1 MSAATKMRAL
11 VERVRNRAEKAVSSG
26 PFGYGICPA
35 DAYVARG
42 IAEIGDDGFEK
53 AGFQKVNA
61 EQAIKEAAQRLTYC
75 NSAMVVDNGGTLRM
89 EKTASPG
96 RFRDFLP
103 EGMQPPEHTLMLL
116 KYTLTAPT
124 KDRDGDILRTEGAVV
139 DPRGPLLWQH
149 MANAL
154 IGRHVLVT
162 EHHKDALK
170 EVSALLDL
178 NEFTEDVA
186 KMVEADALRFS
197 HGFQALEWEEIK
209 SGRGGVPT
217 GFDVKKFEVLERS
230 LVSCPSNVC
239 AVMELFSRQK
249 FHSEPIK
256 RWAKSMHDSRAVQV
270 KGFCLKHNVLP
281 SVAARI
287 PEQVI
292 GALEDAAEQPPI
304 RWAKSMPECFD
315 RLPRMEGDKLFDPAG
330 ESLKPATLMHDWV
343 SKYLDVPIKQ
353 ICESHASVPSAKMGA
368 WLTALETKLAGSQ
381 VDDVRN
387 IGGDSERPPQY
398 EAIQLTSTKSDTFLV
413 DGTRFVRFPE
423 MKCVL
428 AVEPAYFGIHATLY
442 TDLERRDANIAF
454 FTGVHKL
461 ADEYKFL
468 KGEAFSLSG
477 DFLTRDGSTVWD
489 DVFLTKKNETAVRH
503 ATAMLAE
510 KGGDMPS
517 RGVMM
522 LGPPG
527 SGKTMSGRA
536 MMNECKGATFI
547 WIAARDFYH
556 CGSFG
561 GFSYAFDM
569 AKELAPCILFFEDVD
584 NWMRD
589 TAVDL
594 LKTEMDG
601 LTQNKG
607 ILTVLT
613 TNHPE
618 QLPKALIDRPGRF
631 HDVLLFDNPT
641 EAVREKMIG
650 RWLPDADDKQRA
662 AAVKRTEGWS
672 GAHVYELCAY
682 AKATAEQDKLDT
694 GEALVKSLDK
704 IAEQRQLIDE
714 VQGRRTRYEPTV
726 WERAVTDVW
735 LKGVKAKAEGMDDMH
750 MAEMKACMKACEA
763 CEDACETCAAENT
776 AENCEACSKVCQTCA
791 EACDKM
797 EGMAEAKACAA
808 MCRDCQGECDK
819 GPSEACVKMCEECA
833 TVCRE
838 CADVCEKMMGSDE
851 SEEAEPEEDKS
862 TPTAEKSIRE
872 VDGEFCV
879 FSEAGKN
886 MGCFPTKP
894 EAEERLAQIERFGG
908 KDGEPDGTK
917 YSPDQ
922 PRAEDGTFGE
932 GSGGASSGGKE
943 SYNDRIEGT
952 QKEADREVKRASK
965 KVDAVKAKISAL
977 ENARDASLAEIDKK
991 KNETIAAMEDQLK
1004 GVRERIDSH
1013 REGMARGAVR
1023 LKRIKEILKIRPS
1036 KWTDEQ
1042 RAELAQMEAERKAD
1056 QETFNRL
1063 EKKSASD
1070 DSSDIASA
1078 ELDYMKA
1085 LTASWKRLD
1094 ADTDRLLKDA
1104 DELIGNKAVSR
1115 LDGVKAEDDPPA
1127 NKLVCEDC
1135 GYSMPMDEAEDG
1147 KMECPECGGK
1157 MNPAG
1162 EKATSVATLEPT
1174 LTCAV
1179 QVIQDLLKFG
1189 SHDGKCTNHDAFAS
1203 MSPDELAEWKS
1214 KGPSCRLHINA
1225 SVNRIAQAKA
1235 FIDVVTKAGRVL
1247 SQRNMDGLV
1256 EAAAD
1261 LEEAMDV
1268 DKVPRKCAAL
1278 VERAHKR
1285 LVTVIDSAQPAAVGD
1300 EARPDAR
1307 PKEPTGKS
1315 AEKTLGQFLAT
1326 AEANELSTIQE
1337 IIAAR
1342 LDVIHRDARADALKS
1357 RGLI

>member
-42 IAEIGDDGFEK
+42 IAELGDDGFEK
-53 AGFQKVNA
+53 AGFKKVNA
-61 EQAIKEAAQRLTYC
+61 EQAIKDASQKLTYC
-75 NSAMVVDNGGTLRM
+75 NSAMVMDNGGTLRM

-103 EGMQPPEHTLMLL
+103 EGMQAPEHTLMLL

-154 IGRHVLVT
+154 IGRHVLVV
-162 EHHKDALK
+162 EHDKSVLK

-209 SGRGGVPT
+209 SGRGGAPT

-230 LVSCPSNVC
+230 LVSCPSNVV

-256 RWAKSMHDSRAVQV
+256 RWAKSMHDSRPVQV
-270 KGFCLKHNVLP
+270 RGFCLKHNVLP

-292 GALEDAAEQPPI
+292 GVLEDAAEQPPI
-304 RWAKSMPECFD
+304 RWAKSMPVCFD
-315 RLPRMEGDKLFDPAG
+315 RLPLMEGDKLFDPAG

-343 SKYLDVPIKQ
+343 SKYLDVPIKR

-368 WLTALETKLAGSQ
+368 WLTALEAKLAGSQ

-442 TDLERRDANIAF
+442 TDLEQRDANINF
-454 FTGVHKL
+454 FNGVQKL

-510 KGGDMPS
+510 KGAEMPS

-601 LTQNKG
+601 LTKNKG

-650 RWLPDADDKQRA
+650 RWLPDADKDQRA

-714 VQGRRTRYEPTV
+714 VQGRRTRYEATA
-726 WERAVTDVW
+726 WERAVTDRW
-735 LKGVKAKAEGMDDMH
+735 LKAKADEPEPE
-750 MAEMKACMKACEA
+750 AEEEETEEPETDEA
-763 CEDACETCAAENT
+763 NPMLVCDECGHEMTAPDGYDADSPPKCPECETGTMLPKLEEEDEEAE
-776 AENCEACSKVCQTCA
+776 
-791 EACDKM
+791 
-797 EGMAEAKACAA
+797 
-808 MCRDCQGECDK
+808 
-819 GPSEACVKMCEECA
+819 
-833 TVCRE
+833 
-838 CADVCEKMMGSDE
+838 
-851 SEEAEPEEDKS
+851 EEAEPEEDKS
-862 TPTAEKSIRE
+862 TGEKSIRE

-879 FSEAGKN
+879 FTESGKN
-886 MGCFPTKP
+886 MGCFKTKP

-908 KDGEPDGTK
+908 KDGEPDAT
-917 YSPDQ
+917 
-922 PRAEDGTFGE
+922 
-932 GSGGASSGGKE
+932 
-943 SYNDRIEGT
+943 
-952 QKEADREVKRASK
+952 
-965 KVDAVKAKISAL
+965 
-977 ENARDASLAEIDKK
+977 
-991 KNETIAAMEDQLK
+991 
-1004 GVRERIDSH
+1004 
-1013 REGMARGAVR
+1013 
-1023 LKRIKEILKIRPS
+1023 
-1036 KWTDEQ
+1036 
-1042 RAELAQMEAERKAD
+1042 KAD
-1056 QETFNRL
+1056 
-1063 EKKSASD
+1063 D
-1070 DSSDIASA
+1070 
-1078 ELDYMKA
+1078 ELP
-1085 LTASWKRLD
+1085 
-1094 ADTDRLLKDA
+1094 A
-1104 DELIGNKAVSR
+1104 DEPKP
-1115 LDGVKAEDDPPA
+1115 DEDEPTVKT
-1127 NKLVCEDC
+1127 LVCKDC
-1135 GYSMPMDEAEDG
+1135 GYSMPMDKAEANEDG
-1147 KMECPECGGK
+1147 EYECPECGGK
-1157 MNPAG
+1157 MNQAG
-1162 EKATSVATLEPT
+1162 EKNAQQVRAEAVADLVCP
-1174 LTCAV
+1174 TCA
-1179 QVIQDLLKFG
+1179 
-1189 SHDGKCTNHDAFAS
+1189 GKMVA
-1203 MSPDELAEWKS
+1203 
-1214 KGPSCRLHINA
+1214 
-1225 SVNRIAQAKA
+1225 
-1235 FIDVVTKAGRVL
+1235 TKAGRVL

-1268 DKVPRKCAAL
+1268 EKVPRKCAAL
-1278 VERAHKR
+1278 LERAHKR

-1315 AEKTLGQFLAT
+1315 DEKTLGQFLAT

>member
-11 VERVRNRAEKAVSSG
+11 VERVRSRAEKAVSSG

-61 EQAIKEAAQRLTYC
+61 EQAIKDAAQCLTYC
-75 NSAMVVDNGGTLRM
+75 NSAMVIDNGGTLRM

-96 RFRDFLP
+96 RFNEFLP
-103 EGMQPPEHTLMLL
+103 EGMQAPEHTLMLL

-149 MANAL
+149 MANIL
-154 IGRHVLVT
+154 IGRHVMVT
-162 EHHKDALK
+162 EHHKDVLK

-209 SGRGGVPT
+209 SGRGGAPT
-217 GFDVKKFEVLERS
+217 GFDVKKYEILERS
-230 LVSCPSNVC
+230 VVSCPSNIC

-292 GALEDAAEQPPI
+292 GVLADAAEQPPI

-330 ESLKPATLMHDWV
+330 ETLKAATLMHEWV
-343 SKYLDVPIKQ
+343 SKYIDVPIKR
-353 ICESHASVPSAKMGA
+353 ICETHTSVPSAKMGA
-368 WLTALETKLAGSQ
+368 WLTALETKLAGAQ
-381 VDDVRN
+381 LDDVRN
-387 IGGDSERPPQY
+387 IGGDTERPPQY

-442 TDLERRDANIAF
+442 TDLEQRDANINF
-454 FTGVHKL
+454 FTGVQKL

-601 LTQNKG
+601 LTQNRG

-650 RWLPDADDKQRA
+650 RWLPDADKDQRA

-714 VQGRRTRYEPTV
+714 VQGRRTRYEPTP
-726 WERAVTDVW
+726 WERAVTDRW
-735 LKGVKAKAEGMDDMH
+735 LKGVKAEGMDDMH
-750 MAEMKACMKACEA
+750 MADMKACMKSCEA
-763 CEDACETCAAENT
+763 CADACETCAAENT
-776 AENCEACSKVCQTCA
+776 EENCETCSKACQTCA

-797 EGMAEAKACAA
+797 EDMAEAKACAA
-808 MCRDCQGECDK
+808 MCRDCQGECDN

-838 CADVCEKMMGSDE
+838 CADACKEMMGGE
-851 SEEAEPEEDKS
+851 EPEEAEPEEDKS
-862 TPTAEKSIRE
+862 VDQSTSKKTIRE

-879 FSEAGKN
+879 FTEVGKN
-886 MGCFPTKP
+886 MGCFKTKP
-894 EAEERLAQIERFGG
+894 EAEERLAQIERFSDED
-908 KDGEPDGTK
+908 KIGEPDAT
-917 YSPDQ
+917 
-922 PRAEDGTFGE
+922 
-932 GSGGASSGGKE
+932 
-943 SYNDRIEGT
+943 
-952 QKEADREVKRASK
+952 
-965 KVDAVKAKISAL
+965 
-977 ENARDASLAEIDKK
+977 
-991 KNETIAAMEDQLK
+991 
-1004 GVRERIDSH
+1004 
-1013 REGMARGAVR
+1013 
-1023 LKRIKEILKIRPS
+1023 
-1036 KWTDEQ
+1036 
-1042 RAELAQMEAERKAD
+1042 KAD
-1056 QETFNRL
+1056 DEPP
-1063 EKKSASD
+1063 
-1070 DSSDIASA
+1070 
-1078 ELDYMKA
+1078 
-1085 LTASWKRLD
+1085 
-1094 ADTDRLLKDA
+1094 A
-1104 DELIGNKAVSR
+1104 DEPKP
-1115 LDGVKAEDDPPA
+1115 DEEEPTK
-1127 NKLVCEDC
+1127 KLVCEDC
-1135 GYSMPMDEAEDG
+1135 GHEMPMDESEDG
-1147 KMECPECGGK
+1147 KTECPECGGK
-1157 MNPAG
+1157 MNPVG
-1162 EKATSVATLEPT
+1162 EKSADVSTLEPT
-1174 LTCAV
+1174 LACAV

-1189 SHDGKCTNHDAFAS
+1189 SHDGKCTNHDVFAS
-1203 MSPDELAEWKS
+1203 MSQDELAEWKS
-1214 KGPSCRLHINA
+1214 KGPSCRLHLDA
-1225 SVNRIAQAKA
+1225 TAKRIAQAKA

-1285 LVTVIDSAQPAAVGD
+1285 LVTVIESAQPAATGD

-1307 PKEPTGKS
+1307 PKEPSGNGS
-1315 AEKTLGQFLAT
+1315 EKTLGQFLAT
-1326 AEANELSTIQE
+1326 AEAKELSTIQE

-1342 LDVIHRDARADALKS
+1342 LDVIHRDAKTDALRS

>member
-1 MSAATKMRAL
+1 M
-11 VERVRNRAEKAVSSG
+11 
-26 PFGYGICPA
+26 
-35 DAYVARG
+35 
-42 IAEIGDDGFEK
+42 
-53 AGFQKVNA
+53 
-61 EQAIKEAAQRLTYC
+61 
-75 NSAMVVDNGGTLRM
+75 
-89 EKTASPG
+89 
-96 RFRDFLP
+96 P
-103 EGMQPPEHTLMLL
+103 EGMQPPPNTLMLL
-116 KYTLTAPT
+116 RYTISAPIR
-124 KDRDGDILRTEGAVV
+124 DRDRDVLRAEGGVA
-139 DPRGPLLWQH
+139 DPKAPLLWQH
-149 MANAL
+149 MGMAL
-154 IGRHVLVT
+154 IGKTVATIQQPMDKSR
-162 EHHKDALK
+162 LK
-170 EVSALLDL
+170 LPLQKYLDTVDLSRDSIKVVSALLDL
-178 NEFTEDVA
+178 QQPLTEDIA
-186 KMVEADALRFS
+186 KMFEADALRFS
-197 HGFQALEWEEIK
+197 HGFQAVEWEEIK
-209 SGRGGVPT
+209 SPRGNSPD
-217 GFDVKKFEVLERS
+217 GFDVKEWHRLEDSAVSIPSCTSAVL
-230 LVSCPSNVC
+230 
-239 AVMELFSRQK
+239 ELFSRQK
-249 FHSEPIK
+249 FHSDPIK

-292 GALEDAAEQPPI
+292 GVMEDAAEQPPI
-304 RWAKSMPECFD
+304 RWAKSMPACFD

-343 SKYLDVPIKQ
+343 SKYLDVPIKR
-353 ICESHASVPSAKMGA
+353 ICESHASVPSAKTGA
-368 WLTALETKLAGSQ
+368 WLTALESKLTGAQ

-442 TDLERRDANIAF
+442 TDLEQRDANINF
-454 FTGVHKL
+454 FAGVQKL

-477 DFLTRDGSTVWD
+477 DFLTRDGSTTWD

-510 KGGDMPS
+510 KGGAMPS

-569 AKELAPCILFFEDVD
+569 AKELAPAILFFEDVD

-650 RWLPDADDKQRA
+650 RWLPDADDKQRS
-662 AAVKRTEGWS
+662 AAVKRTDGWS

-726 WERAVTDVW
+726 WERAVTDRW
-735 LKGVKAKAEGMDDMH
+735 LKAKADGEEVEVEEPESDEAKPMLVCDECEHEMPAPDGYD
-750 MAEMKACMKACEA
+750 AEKPPKCPE
-763 CEDACETCAAENT
+763 CETGT
-776 AENCEACSKVCQTCA
+776 MMPK
-791 EACDKM
+791 
-797 EGMAEAKACAA
+797 
-808 MCRDCQGECDK
+808 
-819 GPSEACVKMCEECA
+819 PEE
-833 TVCRE
+833 E
-838 CADVCEKMMGSDE
+838 D
-851 SEEAEPEEDKS
+851 EEAEEEADPEAETEEKAAKPRMIECPECGGTAIVTEPGKAKCQKCGEVETGDDEEKS
-862 TPTAEKSIRE
+862 VAVKSIRE

-886 MGCFPTKP
+886 LGCYPTKP
-894 EAEERLAQIERFGG
+894 EAEDRLAQIERFSG

-917 YSPDQ
+917 
-922 PRAEDGTFGE
+922 
-932 GSGGASSGGKE
+932 
-943 SYNDRIEGT
+943 
-952 QKEADREVKRASK
+952 AD
-965 KVDAVKAKISAL
+965 
-977 ENARDASLAEIDKK
+977 
-991 KNETIAAMEDQLK
+991 
-1004 GVRERIDSH
+1004 
-1013 REGMARGAVR
+1013 
-1023 LKRIKEILKIRPS
+1023 
-1036 KWTDEQ
+1036 DEP
-1042 RAELAQMEAERKAD
+1042 A
-1056 QETFNRL
+1056 
-1063 EKKSASD
+1063 
-1070 DSSDIASA
+1070 
-1078 ELDYMKA
+1078 
-1085 LTASWKRLD
+1085 
-1094 ADTDRLLKDA
+1094 A
-1104 DELIGNKAVSR
+1104 DEPKP
-1115 LDGVKAEDDPPA
+1115 DEEEPA
-1127 NKLVCEDC
+1127 AKKLVCEDC
-1135 GYSMPMDEAEDG
+1135 GYSMPLDEATADEDG
-1147 KMECPECGGK
+1147 KYECPECGGK

-1162 EKATSVATLEPT
+1162 EKDVDNKSLEDAVRPYIVSKAEQNKVASY
-1174 LTCAV
+1174 AV
-1179 QVIQDLLKFG
+1179 FFFQ
-1189 SHDGKCTNHDAFAS
+1189 DGKFFGNAYSKSDFAS
-1203 MSPDELAEWKS
+1203 ALGNWAGHVSPFGEHLEVTKLKQEL
-1214 KGPSCRLHINA
+1214 L
-1225 SVNRIAQAKA
+1225 
-1235 FIDVVTKAGRVL
+1235 TKAGRVL

-1285 LVTVIDSAQPAAVGD
+1285 LVTVIDAAQPAATGD

>member
-11 VERVRNRAEKAVSSG
+11 VERVRNRAEKDYGGS
-26 PFGYGICPA
+26 FGYGICPA
-35 DAYVARG
+35 DAYVRRAIDELGADG
-42 IAEIGDDGFEK
+42 IKSMSASGKFD
-53 AGFQKVNA
+53 ATV
-61 EQAIKEAAQRLTYC
+61 AIKEASGQLTHC
-75 NSAMVVDNGGTLRM
+75 NSAMRIEDGGTCRI

-96 RFRDFLP
+96 SFRDFMP
-103 EGMQPPEHTLMLL
+103 EGMQPPPNTLMLL
-116 KYTLTAPT
+116 RYTISAPIR
-124 KDRDGDILRTEGAVV
+124 DRDRDVLRAEGGIA
-139 DPRGPLLWQH
+139 DPKAPLLWQH
-149 MANAL
+149 MGMAL
-154 IGRHVLVT
+154 IGKTVATIQQPMDKSR
-162 EHHKDALK
+162 LK
-170 EVSALLDL
+170 LPLQKYLDTVDLSRDSIKVVSALLDL
-178 NEFTEDVA
+178 QQPLTEDIA
-186 KMVEADALRFS
+186 KMFEADALRFS
-197 HGFQALEWEEIK
+197 HGFQAVEWEEIK
-209 SGRGGVPT
+209 SSRGNSPD
-217 GFDVKKFEVLERS
+217 GFDVKEWHRLEDSAVSIPSCTSAVL
-230 LVSCPSNVC
+230 
-239 AVMELFSRQK
+239 ELFSRQK

-256 RWAKSMHDSRAVQV
+256 RWAKSMHDSRPLQI

-292 GALEDAAEQPPI
+292 GVLEDASEQPPI

-315 RLPRMEGDKLFDPAG
+315 RLPRMEGEKLFDPAG

-343 SKYLDVPIKQ
+343 SKYLDVPIKR

-387 IGGDSERPPQY
+387 IAGDSERPPQY

-428 AVEPAYFGIHATLY
+428 AVEPVYFGIHATLY
-442 TDLERRDANIAF
+442 TDLEQRDANINF
-454 FTGVHKL
+454 FAGVQKL

-510 KGGDMPS
+510 KGADMPS

-601 LTQNKG
+601 LTQNRG

-650 RWLPDADDKQRA
+650 RWLPDADKDQRA

-682 AKATAEQDKLDT
+682 AKATAEQDTLDT

-726 WERAVTDVW
+726 WERAVTDRW
-735 LKGVKAKAEGMDDMH
+735 LKAKADEPEPE
-750 MAEMKACMKACEA
+750 AEEEETEEPESDEA
-763 CEDACETCAAENT
+763 KPMLVCDECGHEMTAPDGYDADKPPTCPECETGTMMPKPEEEDEEAE
-776 AENCEACSKVCQTCA
+776 
-791 EACDKM
+791 
-797 EGMAEAKACAA
+797 
-808 MCRDCQGECDK
+808 
-819 GPSEACVKMCEECA
+819 
-833 TVCRE
+833 
-838 CADVCEKMMGSDE
+838 
-851 SEEAEPEEDKS
+851 EEAEPEEDKS
-862 TPTAEKSIRE
+862 TVTKTIRE

-879 FSEAGKN
+879 FTEAGKN
-886 MGCFPTKP
+886 MGCFKTKP
-894 EAEERLAQIERFGG
+894 EAEERLAQIERFSG

-917 YSPDQ
+917 
-922 PRAEDGTFGE
+922 
-932 GSGGASSGGKE
+932 
-943 SYNDRIEGT
+943 
-952 QKEADREVKRASK
+952 AD
-965 KVDAVKAKISAL
+965 
-977 ENARDASLAEIDKK
+977 
-991 KNETIAAMEDQLK
+991 
-1004 GVRERIDSH
+1004 
-1013 REGMARGAVR
+1013 
-1023 LKRIKEILKIRPS
+1023 
-1036 KWTDEQ
+1036 DEP
-1042 RAELAQMEAERKAD
+1042 
-1056 QETFNRL
+1056 
-1063 EKKSASD
+1063 
-1070 DSSDIASA
+1070 
-1078 ELDYMKA
+1078 
-1085 LTASWKRLD
+1085 
-1094 ADTDRLLKDA
+1094 A
-1104 DELIGNKAVSR
+1104 DEPKP
-1115 LDGVKAEDDPPA
+1115 DEEEPA
-1127 NKLVCEDC
+1127 AKKLVCEDC

-1147 KMECPECGGK
+1147 KTECPECGGK
-1157 MNPAG
+1157 MMPKG
-1162 EKATSVATLEPT
+1162 EKCKHTKRTKY
-1174 LTCAV
+1174 
-1179 QVIQDLLKFG
+1179 QHI
-1189 SHDGKCTNHDAFAS
+1189 DGCGEKCCDCGEIIDFVRGAYWS
-1203 MSPDELAEWKS
+1203 KS
-1214 KGPSCRLHINA
+1214 QLRESDI
-1225 SVNRIAQAKA
+1225 
-1235 FIDVVTKAGRVL
+1235 KAGRVL

-1278 VERAHKR
+1278 LERAHKR

-1342 LDVIHRDARADALKS
+1342 LDVIHRDARADALKAK
-1357 RGLI
+1357 GLI